1 MHSHTDMNQRYAAGE
16 LTVTRAN
23 EFISMNA
30 INCINISYDMEHH
43 TDILRVRIA
52 ESCLRDIGLIFNTNP
67 ALIVNIWAEA
77 ASVTAAD
84 NTTGST
90 PAGTVVQNGILA
102 SMRQAKLNNVCYAV
116 YTLDLSQ
123 FDLVNPALLGKPKVL
138 DVCIHFAETTA
149 VPFF

>member
-1 MHSHTDMNQRYAAGE
+1 MNQHYDRGE

-43 TDILRVRIA
+43 TDVLRVRIA
-52 ESCLRDIGLIFNTNP
+52 ESYLRDIGLIFNTNP

-123 FDLVNPALLGKPKVL
+123 FDLVNPELLGKPKVL
-138 DVCIHFAETTA
+138 DVCIHFAETTT

>member
-1 MHSHTDMNQRYAAGE
+1 MSSNTDMNQRYAIGE
-16 LTVTRAN
+16 PTVVRAN
-23 EFISMNA
+23 EFLTMNA
-30 INCINISYDMEHH
+30 INCISISYDMEHH

-52 ESCLRDIGLIFNTNP
+52 ESYLRDIGLMFNANP
-67 ALIVNIWAEA
+67 YSIVNIWAET

-102 SMRQAKLNNVCYAV
+102 SMRQAKLNNVSYAV
-116 YTLDLSQ
+116 YKLDLSM
-123 FDLVNPALLGKPKVL
+123 FDEMNPALLGKTKVL
-138 DVCIHFAETTA
+138 DVCIHFADTTT